1 MCLQGDEAVAKLS
14 LSVRWQISVSP
25 TFSRVK
31 FEYFAGKT
39 RKMHVFQVVSEQKL
53 GKAKTLDKKTGGKSR
68 TLDRASAD
76 TIGSFLR
83 DLSTM

>member
-1 MCLQGDEAVAKLS
+1 
-14 LSVRWQISVSP
+14 
-25 TFSRVK
+25 
-31 FEYFAGKT
+31 
-39 RKMHVFQVVSEQKL
+39 MHVFQVVSEQKL

-76 TIGSFLR
+76 VVGSFLR

>member
-1 MCLQGDEAVAKLS
+1 MEKRNS
-14 LSVRWQISVSP
+14 SVRYQISVSSFNSKR
-25 TFSRVK
+25 FSDIV
-31 FEYFAGKT
+31 AGKS

-76 TIGSFLR
+76 VVGSFLR